1 MADKALEAL
10 LQENR
15 TFAPSKEFVKN
26 AHANNAKVYKP
37 KDRLKFW
44 EGFAKELHW
53 FKPWKKILD
62 WKLPFAK
69 WFVGAKTNMS
79 TNCLDRHLETARR
92 NKAAILWEGEPG
104 EERTLTYQ
112 QLHREVCRLR
122 QRASSRSAS
131 RRATA

>member
-15 TFAPSKEFVKN
+15 TFPPSKDFVAN
-26 AHANNAKVYKP
+26 AACKDAKVYQQ

-44 EGFAKELHW
+44 ENFAKELHW
-53 FKPWKKILD
+53 SKPWKKILD

-69 WFVGAKTNMS
+69 WFVGGKTNLAY
-79 TNCLDRHLETARR
+79 NCVDRHLAGPRR

-104 EERTLTYQ
+104 EDRKS
-112 QLHREVCRLR
+112 VV
-122 QRASSRSAS
+122 
-131 RRATA
+131 